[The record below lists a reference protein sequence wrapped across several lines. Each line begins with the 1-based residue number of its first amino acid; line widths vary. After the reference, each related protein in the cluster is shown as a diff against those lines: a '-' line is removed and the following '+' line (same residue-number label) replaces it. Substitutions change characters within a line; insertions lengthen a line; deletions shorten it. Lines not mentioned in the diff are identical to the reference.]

1 MSLSIF
7 ARGFKMKSGFVSL
20 IGRPNVG
27 KSTLLNAII
36 GRKVAI
42 TSSTAQTTR
51 NMIQGIYHGDD
62 LQIVF
67 VDTPGIHKP
76 QNKLGKALNKQAYYN
91 LDDVDVILFLT
102 DVTQKL
108 GTGDK
113 FIIEKLKETKVPVI
127 LILNKIDKIPYEM
140 ILPKIVEYK
149 DLYDFKEI
157 IPVSAFKKK
166 NIDELIKTVSK
177 YLTDDIKYFDDN
189 TITNVSTTFS
199 ISELIREKVL
209 FLTKEEVPHSV
220 TCIVE
225 DISEDKNN
233 VSIGASVI
241 VDRENLKKILVGKNG
256 SMIKKIG
263 MEARKDIEE
272 LLNKKVYLD
281 LRVKV
286 VNNWREKDQ
295 FLNQLGYEDFN
306 S

>member
-1 MSLSIF
+1 
-7 ARGFKMKSGFVSL
+7 MKSGFVSL
-20 IGRPNVG
+20 VGRPNVG
-27 KSTLLNAII
+27 KSTLLNAIV
-36 GRKVAI
+36 GKKVAI

-76 QNKLGKALNKQAYYN
+76 QNKLGKVLNKQAYYS

-127 LILNKIDKIPYEM
+127 LILNKIDKIPYLE
-140 ILPKIVEYK
+140 ILPKIEEYK

-157 IPVSAFKKK
+157 IPLSAMKGK
-166 NIDELIKTVSK
+166 NVDELINVVSK

-209 FLTKEEVPHSV
+209 QLTKEEVPHSV
-220 TCIVE
+220 TCVVE

-233 VSIGASVI
+233 ISIGASII
-241 VDRENLKKILVGKNG
+241 VDRENLKKILIGKNG

-263 MEARKDIEE
+263 VDARRDIEK

>member
-1 MSLSIF
+1 
-7 ARGFKMKSGFVSL
+7 MKSGFVSL

-27 KSTLLNAII
+27 KSTLLNAVV
-36 GRKVAI
+36 GKKVAI
-42 TSSTAQTTR
+42 TSSTAHTTR

-76 QNKLGKALNKQAYYN
+76 QNKLGKVLNKQAYYN
-91 LDDVDVILFLT
+91 LDDVDLILFLT
-102 DVTQKL
+102 DVTQNL

-140 ILPKIVEYK
+140 ILPKIEEYK

-166 NIDELIKTVSK
+166 NIDELIKVVSN

-209 FLTKEEVPHSV
+209 LLTKEEVPHSV
-220 TCIVE
+220 TCIIE

-233 VSIGASVI
+233 VSIGASII
-241 VDRENLKKILVGKNG
+241 VDRESLKKILIGKNG

-263 MEARKDIEE
+263 IEARKDIEE
-272 LLNKKVYLD
+272 LFNKKVYLD

-286 VNNWREKDQ
+286 VDNWREKDQ

-306 S
+306 

>member
-1 MSLSIF
+1 
-7 ARGFKMKSGFVSL
+7 MKSGFVGI

-27 KSTLLNAII
+27 KSTLLNTIVGKKI
-36 GRKVAI
+36 AI

-51 NMIQGIYHGDD
+51 NMIQGIYNSKD

-76 QNKLGKALNKQAYYN
+76 ENKLGKILNKQAYYT

-113 FIIEKLKETKVPVI
+113 FVIEKLKETNVPVI
-127 LILNKIDKIPYEM
+127 LVLNKIDKIPYEM
-140 ILPKIVEYK
+140 ILPKIDEYK

-157 IPVSAFKKK
+157 IPISAFKQK
-166 NIDELIKTVSK
+166 NIDELIKTISN
-177 YLTDDIKYFDDN
+177 YLVDDIKYFSDDM
-189 TITNVSTTFS
+189 ITNVSTTFS
-199 ISELIREKVL
+199 VSELIREKVL
-209 FLTKEEVPHSV
+209 LLTKEEVPHSV
-220 TCIVE
+220 TCIID

-233 VSIGASVI
+233 ISIGASVI
-241 VDRENLKKILVGKNG
+241 VDRENLKKILIGKNG
-256 SMIKKIG
+256 SMIKQIG
-263 MEARKDIEE
+263 IEARKDIEN

-286 VNNWREKDQ
+286 VNNWREKEQ
-295 FLNQLGYEDFN
+295 FLNQLGYEDFK
-306 S
+306 

>member
-1 MSLSIF
+1 
-7 ARGFKMKSGFVSL
+7 MKSGFVSI

-27 KSTLLNAII
+27 KSTLLNAIVGKKI
-36 GRKVAI
+36 AI

-51 NMIQGIYHGDD
+51 NMIQGIYHGND

-76 QNKLGKALNKQAYYN
+76 QNKLGKILNKQAYYN

-102 DVTQKL
+102 DVTQNL

-113 FIIEKLKETKVPVI
+113 FIIEKLNETKVPVI
-127 LILNKIDKIPYEM
+127 LILNKIDKIPYEK
-140 ILPKIVEYK
+140 ILPKIAEYK

-157 IPVSAFKKK
+157 IPISAFKKK
-166 NIDELIKTVSK
+166 NIDELIKTVSD

-209 FLTKEEVPHSV
+209 LFTKEEVPHSV
-220 TCIVE
+220 TCIID

-233 VSIGASVI
+233 VSINASII
-241 VDRENLKKILVGKNG
+241 VDRESLKKILIGKRG
-256 SMIKKIG
+256 TMIKKIG
-263 MEARKDIEE
+263 IEAREDIEK
-272 LLNKKVYLD
+272 LLNKRVYLD
-281 LRVKV
+281 LRVKTV
-286 VNNWREKDQ
+286 DNWREKDQ
-295 FLNQLGYEDFN
+295 FLNQIGYEDFN
-306 S
+306 

>member
-1 MSLSIF
+1 
-7 ARGFKMKSGFVSL
+7 MKSGFVSL

-27 KSTLLNAII
+27 KSTLLNALVGQKI
-36 GRKVAI
+36 AI

-62 LQIVF
+62 LQIIF

-76 QNKLGKALNKQAYYN
+76 QNKLGKILNKQAYYN
-91 LDDVDVILFLT
+91 LEDVDVVLFLT
-102 DVTQKL
+102 DVTQNL

-127 LILNKIDKIPYEM
+127 LILNKIDKIPYEK
-140 ILPKIVEYK
+140 ILPKIEEYK

-209 FLTKEEVPHSV
+209 LLTKEEVPHSV
-220 TCIVE
+220 TCIIE
-225 DISEDKNN
+225 DISEDKYN
-233 VSIGASVI
+233 VSIDASIV
-241 VDRENLKKILVGKNG
+241 VDRDNLKKILIGKNG
-256 SMIKKIG
+256 SKIKKIG
-263 MEARKDIEE
+263 MEARKDIEKT
-272 LLNKKVYLD
+272 LNKKVYLD
-281 LRVKV
+281 LKVKV
-286 VNNWREKDQ
+286 VDNWREKEQ

-306 S
+306 